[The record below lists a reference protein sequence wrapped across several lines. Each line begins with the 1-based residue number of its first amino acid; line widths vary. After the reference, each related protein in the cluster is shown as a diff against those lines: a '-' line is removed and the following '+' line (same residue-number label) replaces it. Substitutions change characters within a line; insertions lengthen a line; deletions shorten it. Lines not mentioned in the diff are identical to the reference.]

1 LLAVTWLSIPIPAL
15 ILVGSPLVA
24 LLGILLFVR
33 AQKVQTRFACRA
45 CNYDLRGSMDST
57 CCPECGCVLDQA
69 GVRAPGE
76 LRVNALQL
84 ALGLVMIVVGI
95 VVFLLGGLPLMMM
108 SF

>member
-1 LLAVTWLSIPIPAL
+1 LNWLPLPILAVVF
-15 ILVGSPLVA
+15 VGSPLVT

-33 AQKVQTRFACRA
+33 AQKVQTRFVCRA
-45 CNYDLRGSMDST
+45 CNYDLRGSLDST
-57 CCPECGCVLDQA
+57 RCPECGCVLDQA

-76 LRVNALQL
+76 LRVNAIQL
-84 ALGLVMIVVGI
+84 AFGLVMTVVGI